1 MFTDVFSLLKTQKAH
16 QQWRFYFDAMKIED
30 CFYIG
35 YITKTKGLKGEVQ
48 VYFEY
53 DEPADLLLE
62 SVFAEINGKLIPF
75 FISTYK
81 LQNNQTG
88 NFYFD
93 DIDTIEKA
101 QTLIRKKLYLSNSL
115 KPVREDDEFLITDL
129 KGFIVHDQTVG
140 ELGEIIEIHE
150 YPQQFVAVV
159 SYQFKEIMFP
169 LNDDLIVEI
178 DEENGILKV
187 DLPEGLIDLYLE
199 A

>member
-1 MFTDVFSLLKTQKAH
+1 
-16 QQWRFYFDAMKIED
+16 MKIED

-53 DEPADLLLE
+53 DEPADLPLD
-62 SVFAEINGKLIPF
+62 SVFAEINNKLVPF

-101 QTLIRKKLYLSNSL
+101 QLLIRKKLFLPNNL
-115 KPVREDDEFLITDL
+115 KPVRDDDEFLITDL
-129 KGFIVHDQTVG
+129 KGFIVHDETAG
-140 ELGEIIEIHE
+140 GLGKIIEIHE

-169 LNDDLIVEI
+169 LNDDLIVAI

-199 A
+199 P

>member
-1 MFTDVFSLLKTQKAH
+1 
-16 QQWRFYFDAMKIED
+16 MKIED

-35 YITKTKGLKGEVQ
+35 YITKTKGIKGEVQ

-53 DEPADLLLE
+53 DEPANLPLD
-62 SVFAEINGKLIPF
+62 SVFAEINGKLVPF

-101 QTLIRKKLYLSNSL
+101 QTLIRKKLYLLNSL
-115 KPVREDDEFLITDL
+115 KPVRDDDEFLITDL
-129 KGFIVHDQTVG
+129 KGFMVHDQTVG
-140 ELGEIIEIHE
+140 ELGDIIEIHE

-159 SYQFKEIMFP
+159 SYKFKEIMFP

-187 DLPEGLIDLYLE
+187 DLPEGLVDLYLE
-199 A
+199 S

>member
-1 MFTDVFSLLKTQKAH
+1 
-16 QQWRFYFDAMKIED
+16 MKIED

-169 LNDDLIVEI
+169 LNDDLILEI

>member
-1 MFTDVFSLLKTQKAH
+1 
-16 QQWRFYFDAMKIED
+16 
-30 CFYIG
+30 
-35 YITKTKGLKGEVQ
+35 VQ

-53 DEPADLLLE
+53 DEPEDLTLD
-62 SVFAEINGKLIPF
+62 SIFAEINGKLVPYF
-75 FISTYK
+75 VSKYK

-101 QTLIRKKLYLSNSL
+101 EGLVRKKLFLPNKL
-115 KPVREDDEFLITDL
+115 KPVRDEDEFLITDL
-129 KGFIVHDQTVG
+129 KGFIVYDGAAG

-159 SYQFKEIMFP
+159 PYKNREIMFP

-199 A
+199 S

>member
-1 MFTDVFSLLKTQKAH
+1 
-16 QQWRFYFDAMKIED
+16 MKIED

-53 DEPADLLLE
+53 DEPVNLPLN
-62 SVFAEINGKLIPF
+62 SVFAEINGKLVPF
-75 FISTYK
+75 FISAYK

-101 QTLIRKKLYLSNSL
+101 QTLIRKKLYLPNSL
-115 KPVREDDEFLITDL
+115 KPVKEDDEFLITDL
-129 KGFIVHDQTVG
+129 KGFIVHDENAG

-159 SYQFKEIMFP
+159 SYKFKEIMFP
-169 LNDDLIVEI
+169 LNDDLIIEI
-178 DEENGILKV
+178 DEGNGILKV

-199 A
+199 S

>member
-1 MFTDVFSLLKTQKAH
+1 
-16 QQWRFYFDAMKIED
+16 MKIED

-48 VYFEY
+48 IFFEY

-62 SVFAEINGKLIPF
+62 SVFAEIDGKLVPYF
-75 FISTYK
+75 VSTYK
-81 LQNNQTG
+81 LQSNQTG

-93 DIDTIEKA
+93 DVDTIEKA
-101 QTLIRKKLYLSNSL
+101 QTLVRKKLYLPETL
-115 KPVREDDEFLITDL
+115 KPVRDDAEFLITDL
-129 KGFIVHDQTVG
+129 KGFIVHDKTVG

-159 SYQFKEIMFP
+159 PYKFKEIMFP

-178 DEENGILKV
+178 DEEGGILKV
-187 DLPEGLIDLYLE
+187 DLPDGLIDLYVNE
-199 A
+199 

>member
-1 MFTDVFSLLKTQKAH
+1 
-16 QQWRFYFDAMKIED
+16 MKIED

-53 DEPADLLLE
+53 DEPGDLTLD
-62 SVFAEINGKLIPF
+62 SVFAEINGKLVPF

-93 DIDTIEKA
+93 DVDTIEKA
-101 QTLIRKKLYLSNSL
+101 SALVRKKLYLSNEL
-115 KPVREDDEFLITDL
+115 KPVRDEDEFLITDL
-129 KGFIVHDQTVG
+129 KGFIVFDETAG

-159 SYQFKEIMFP
+159 PYKFKEIMFP
-169 LNDDLIVEI
+169 LNDDLIKEI
-178 DEENGILKV
+178 DEDKGILKV
-187 DLPEGLIDLYLE
+187 NLPEGLIDLYLGE
-199 A
+199 S

>member
-1 MFTDVFSLLKTQKAH
+1 
-16 QQWRFYFDAMKIED
+16 MKIED

-53 DEPADLLLE
+53 DEPADLSLD
-62 SVFAEINGKLIPF
+62 SVFAEINGKLVPY

-101 QTLIRKKLYLSNSL
+101 QTLIRKKLYLPNSL
-115 KPVREDDEFLITDL
+115 KPVRIDDEFLITDL
-129 KGFIVHDQTVG
+129 KGFMVHDQTVG
-140 ELGEIIEIHE
+140 ELGDIIEIHE

-159 SYQFKEIMFP
+159 SYKFKEIMFP

-178 DEENGILKV
+178 DEGNGILKV

>member
-1 MFTDVFSLLKTQKAH
+1 
-16 QQWRFYFDAMKIED
+16 MKIED

-53 DEPADLLLE
+53 DEPANLPLD
-62 SVFAEINGKLIPF
+62 SVFAEINGKLVPF

-101 QTLIRKKLYLSNSL
+101 QTLIRKKLYLLNSL
-115 KPVREDDEFLITDL
+115 KPVRDDDEFLITDL
-129 KGFIVHDQTVG
+129 KGFMVHDQTVG
-140 ELGEIIEIHE
+140 ELGDIIEIHE

-159 SYQFKEIMFP
+159 SYKFKEIMFP

-178 DEENGILKV
+178 DEANGILKV
-187 DLPEGLIDLYLE
+187 DLPEGLVDLYLE
-199 A
+199 S

>member
-1 MFTDVFSLLKTQKAH
+1 
-16 QQWRFYFDAMKIED
+16 MKIED

-53 DEPADLLLE
+53 DEPADLPLD
-62 SVFAEINGKLIPF
+62 SVFAEINNKLVPF

-101 QTLIRKKLYLSNSL
+101 QLLIRKKLFLPNNL
-115 KPVREDDEFLITDL
+115 KPVRDDDEFLITDL
-129 KGFIVHDQTVG
+129 KGFIVHDETAG

-178 DEENGILKV
+178 DEGNGILKV
-187 DLPEGLIDLYLE
+187 DLPEGLIDIYLE
-199 A
+199 P

>member
-1 MFTDVFSLLKTQKAH
+1 
-16 QQWRFYFDAMKIED
+16 MKVED

-53 DEPADLLLE
+53 DEPADLLLD
-62 SVFAEINGKLIPF
+62 SVFAEINGKLVPF
-75 FISTYK
+75 FISAYK

-101 QTLIRKKLYLSNSL
+101 ETLIRKKLYLPNTL
-115 KPVREDDEFLITDL
+115 KPVRDESEFLITDL
-129 KGFIVHDQTVG
+129 KGFIVYDNTVG

-159 SYQFKEIMFP
+159 PYQFKEIMFP
-169 LNDDLIVEI
+169 LNDDLIIEI
-178 DEENGILKV
+178 DETNGILKV

-199 A
+199 S

>member
-1 MFTDVFSLLKTQKAH
+1 
-16 QQWRFYFDAMKIED
+16 MKIED

-53 DEPADLLLE
+53 DEPADLPLE
-62 SVFAEINGKLIPF
+62 SVFAEINGKLVPF

-140 ELGEIIEIHE
+140 ELGNIIEIHE

-159 SYQFKEIMFP
+159 SYKFKEIMFP

-178 DEENGILKV
+178 DEGKGILKV

-199 A
+199 S

>member
-1 MFTDVFSLLKTQKAH
+1 
-16 QQWRFYFDAMKIED
+16 MKIED

-53 DEPADLLLE
+53 DVPADLPLD
-62 SVFAEINGKLIPF
+62 SVFAEINGKLVPF

-101 QTLIRKKLYLSNSL
+101 QTLIRKKLYLPNSL
-115 KPVREDDEFLITDL
+115 KPVRIDDEFLITDL
-129 KGFIVHDQTVG
+129 KGFMVHDQTVG
-140 ELGEIIEIHE
+140 ELGDIIEIHE

-159 SYQFKEIMFP
+159 SYKFKEIMFP

-199 A
+199 S

>member
-1 MFTDVFSLLKTQKAH
+1 
-16 QQWRFYFDAMKIED
+16 MKIED

-53 DEPADLLLE
+53 YEPANLPLD
-62 SVFAEINGKLIPF
+62 SVFAEINGKLVPF

-101 QTLIRKKLYLSNSL
+101 QTLIRKKLYLLNSL
-115 KPVREDDEFLITDL
+115 KPVRDDDEFLITDL
-129 KGFIVHDQTVG
+129 KGFMVHDQTVG
-140 ELGEIIEIHE
+140 ELGDIIEIHE

-159 SYQFKEIMFP
+159 SYKFKEIMFP

-187 DLPEGLIDLYLE
+187 NLPEGLVDLYLE
-199 A
+199 S

>member
-1 MFTDVFSLLKTQKAH
+1 
-16 QQWRFYFDAMKIED
+16 MKIED

-35 YITKTKGLKGEVQ
+35 YITKTKGLNGEVQ

-53 DEPADLLLE
+53 DEPADLKLD
-62 SVFAEINGKLIPF
+62 SVFAEINGKLVPF
-75 FISTYK
+75 FIASYK

-93 DIDTIEKA
+93 DIDSIEKA
-101 QTLIRKKLYLSNSL
+101 ETLVRKKLYLPNSS
-115 KPVREDDEFLITDL
+115 KPQRDEDEFLITDL
-129 KGFIVHDQTVG
+129 KGFIAHDEKAG

-159 SYQFKEIMFP
+159 PYKNKEVLFP

-178 DEENGILKV
+178 DDENGVLYV

-199 A
+199 S